1 MSSRAL
7 RRLKGE
13 QRAQADLNAF
23 KLADEDDEGQTKS
36 DKTAHKQKNIS
47 NIFELVTSGMRV
59 CQSAEVGL
67 DGITMLL

>member
-23 KLADEDDEGQTKS
+23 KLADEDDRDDEGQMKS
-36 DKTAHKQKNIS
+36 DKTSHKQKNIS
-47 NIFELVTSGMRV
+47 NIFELVTSGMCV
-59 CQSAEVGL
+59 C
-67 DGITMLL
+67 